1 MLISQM
7 QRDMLGPLGLVGPKE
22 GFALFS
28 DIAKTMG
35 FEMPDKFAMNPDSP
49 EYQQKLSQP
58 QQPPLPVQLEQMK
71 IQADGQKHQAEM
83 QADIQ
88 KFQAETQMTRE
99 TEQIKADAKLQEI
112 RANLELQAANDQR
125 DSEREQMKAQV
136 DAALES
142 QRLEFEK
149 WKAEL
154 DARVKLRIAQ
164 IGTEQ
169 SGDELMSEL
178 GDAFVMNEPSP
189 IDRLAQMH
197 AETLQGIA
205 ALAEQMARP
214 KQIVRDA
221 SGRAQG
227 VA

>member
-1 MLISQM
+1 M
-7 QRDMLGPLGLVGPKE
+7 QREV
-22 GFALFS
+22 
-28 DIAKTMG
+28 
-35 FEMPDKFAMNPDSP
+35 
-49 EYQQKLSQP
+49 
-58 QQPPLPVQLEQMK
+58 
-71 IQADGQKHQAEM
+71 
-83 QADIQ
+83 
-88 KFQAETQMTRE
+88 
-99 TEQIKADAKLQEI
+99 EQIKADAKLQEI

-136 DAALES
+136 DAALEQ
-142 QRLEFEK
+142 QRIDFEK

-164 IGTEQ
+164 IGKED
-169 SGDELMSEL
+169 SGDELL
-178 GDAFVMNEPSP
+178 AQVGDSFVMQEASP

-214 KQIVRDA
+214 KLIVRDA
-221 SGRAQG
+221 NGRAQG